1 MFALPFLHSPLVLS
15 STGAHPSLPPVCLM
29 GGVRVAVG
37 VKPSGEGM
45 WIVSEVWIIPLALPV
60 ERGLSCRFPLFMVAV
75 FLEVS
80 RNPELVTPDPLL
92 LRNTEFGSCELPVM
106 LSSAEQ

>member
-45 WIVSEVWIIPLALPV
+45 WIVSEVWIIPALPV
-60 ERGLSCRFPLFMVAV
+60 ERGLSHCFPLFMVAV

-92 LRNTEFGSCELPVM
+92 LRNNTEFGSCEPLVT
-106 LSSAEQ
+106 LLSAEQ